1 MRGDVDMVKDIQT
14 AIETYRK
21 LDATGKRLFR
31 AETGLESVKRR
42 QWGTSRKATRV
53 VAASTPRATRK
64 PKQIPPPAVPTD
76 LPVPEQA
83 H

>member
-1 MRGDVDMVKDIQT
+1 MVKDIQT

-42 QWGTSRKATRV
+42 QRGTSRKATKKT
-53 VAASTPRATRK
+53 VASAPRAPRK
-64 PKQIPPPAVPTD
+64 PKQIPPPAVPAD
-76 LPVPEQA
+76 LALPEQA